1 MMKWGT
7 TGISYSVWRTSIL
20 ALFCIVKIMITIQ
33 IDTTGN
39 QCKSQIGQVEQQ
51 QQHGIWYTYSREK
64 LIELKFRTLHNN
76 NLRILPV
83 DLCYLIRK
91 LRITKSRKR
100 GKTALKDNLQL
111 KLHKGG
117 SNHSNLIQINLIPNQ
132 QRIENINI
140 RHFKFFV
147 SNVRS
152 MKGKELLIRE
162 YMDEGKFDF
171 GIFTETWLEEKDQ
184 QWIEG
189 CALNNHGYRLVHHDR
204 KHKRGGGIALTY
216 KEWIKAKHI
225 DCGEKDTFEF
235 LSAHFTLC
243 TTTITILCIYH
254 PPASAV
260 NQTSNSRFIDE
271 FLEFLTTFVPAH
283 DNILIGGDFNLHIG
297 DKHDLDAEVFSE
309 SMESLGFIQH
319 VKFETHN
326 KGNVLDLIMTEEH
339 SSVKIKECNPGPF
352 LSDHCCIEVDCSTK
366 KRQCYFRN
374 DYL

>member
-1 MMKWGT
+1 
-7 TGISYSVWRTSIL
+7 
-20 ALFCIVKIMITIQ
+20 
-33 IDTTGN
+33 
-39 QCKSQIGQVEQQ
+39 
-51 QQHGIWYTYSREK
+51 
-64 LIELKFRTLHNN
+64 
-76 NLRILPV
+76 
-83 DLCYLIRK
+83 
-91 LRITKSRKR
+91 
-100 GKTALKDNLQL
+100 
-111 KLHKGG
+111 
-117 SNHSNLIQINLIPNQ
+117 
-132 QRIENINI
+132 
-140 RHFKFFV
+140 
-147 SNVRS
+147 

-235 LSAHFTLC
+235 LSAHLTLC

-254 PPASAV
+254 PQASTV

-352 LSDHCCIEVDCSTK
+352 LSDHCCIEVDCGTK
-366 KRQCYFRN
+366 KGNVTSEMITCRRLKNLDINEFCSQLQDFSQIVDLEELVSRFSEN
-374 DYL
+374 LKEALDTLAPETTKERSSETNTLGLVRKSRMLNKKQGVGNVFGENTKKIING